1 MHPVLA
7 SGVAPL
13 LHELNSLTE
22 SQMQLG
28 PAANLKRWNI
38 QQIAEHLLL
47 TYEQTTKNISIRL
60 ERKMPTQREST
71 LLQRVLR
78 FIVLMLGLTAR
89 GLPAP
94 ESTIPKNVQP
104 QSGEAVAE
112 RVKAALEAMDRGLR
126 ESRNQF
132 GMLPVAYHPF
142 FGPMRVDQWRRFH
155 AVHARHHLK
164 QIHQILH
171 EHGIKIESN

>member
-7 SGVAPL
+7 TGVAPL
-13 LHELNSLTE
+13 LHELSSLSE
-22 SQMQLG
+22 SQMQLS
-28 PAANLKRWNI
+28 PAANPKRWSI

-47 TYEQTTKNISIRL
+47 TYDQTTRNISNRL
-60 ERKMPTQREST
+60 ERKTPTRREST
-71 LLQRVLR
+71 LLQKVLR

-94 ESTIPKNVQP
+94 ESTIAKNIQP
-104 QSGEAVAE
+104 QSGEAIAN
-112 RVKAALEAMDRGLR
+112 RITTSLELMD
-126 ESRNQF
+126 SRLHEARNTF

-142 FGPMRVDQWRRFH
+142 FVPMRVEQWRRFH

-164 QIHQILH
+164 QIHQILI
-171 EHGIKIESN
+171 EHGIKIEAA